1 MSGSPAEMER
11 TAARWTVDFRAR
23 AAQARRPISATLELT
38 RRCNLRCAHCYL
50 GDQAE
55 QHRLRDR
62 ELGAEAVQAAL
73 SEWAE
78 AGCLYVLIT
87 GGEPL
92 LRPDFADVYRH
103 ARGLGLVV
111 TVFSNG
117 TLVADETLALFREL
131 PPRKVEISLYGATA
145 EVHDA
150 ATGVPGSHARAWVGI
165 HRLHA
170 AGVRIGL
177 KTLLMTANLREFA
190 AMERQARDLGVRFR
204 HDAAI
209 TPCLHG
215 GSRAPLALRVSPE
228 DAVRAD
234 MATAERRS
242 AWRESI
248 EQAAARPEGDRLYG
262 CSAGQTF
269 FHCDPFGG
277 LSPCLM
283 AESDRCVPGG
293 RAFREIWTRELA
305 TIRGRKRTRAGGSF
319 SGVLR
324 GACAHCPAFNRAETG
339 DEEMESDYM
348 KQTTLLRYQ
357 AAMNPP
363 DGECL

>member
-1 MSGSPAEMER
+1 MSGSPAER
-11 TAARWTVDFRAR
+11 AAARWTVDFRAR
-23 AAQARRPISATLELT
+23 AAQTRRPVSAALELT

-55 QHRLRDR
+55 QHRLANR
-62 ELGAEAVQAAL
+62 ERGAEAVQTAL

-78 AGCLYVLIT
+78 AGCLYLLIT

-92 LRPDFADVYRH
+92 LRSDFAAVYRH
-103 ARGLGLVV
+103 ARELGLVT
-111 TVFSNG
+111 TVFTNG
-117 TLVADETLALFREL
+117 TLVDDGLAELFREL

-150 ATGVPGSHARAWVGI
+150 ATGVPGSHARAWAGI
-165 HRLHA
+165 RRLHA
-170 AGVRIGL
+170 AGVRVGL
-177 KTLLMTANLREFA
+177 KTLLMKTNLREFE
-190 AMERQARDLGVRFR
+190 AMERQAEELGAPFR

-209 TPCLHG
+209 VPCLHG
-215 GSRAPLALRVSPE
+215 GSRAPLALRVAPAE
-228 DAVRAD
+228 AVRAD
-234 MATAERRS
+234 MASAERRKT
-242 AWRESI
+242 WRESI

-262 CSAGQTF
+262 CSAGQTY

-283 AESDRCVPGG
+283 AEPDRRDSGG
-293 RAFREIWTRELA
+293 RAFRDVWNRDLA
-305 TIRGRKRTRAGGSF
+305 AIRGRKRTRAVGSF
-319 SGVLR
+319 SGALR

-339 DEEMESDYM
+339 DEELESDYM
-348 KQTTLLRYQ
+348 KQTTRLRYQ

-363 DGECL
+363 DGECP